1 MRVLRVGG
9 WVGACGISEGEV
21 RQLRDQKKN
30 LEAALLFGTQEEDLR
45 RNVQQGEVQV
55 RMCETGRA
63 TRAFRMDQGN
73 ESVRGC

>member
-1 MRVLRVGG
+1 
-9 WVGACGISEGEV
+9 V

-55 RMCETGRA
+55 CVNAHLSASSRETGSA
-63 TRAFRMDQGN
+63 THA
-73 ESVRGC
+73 EY